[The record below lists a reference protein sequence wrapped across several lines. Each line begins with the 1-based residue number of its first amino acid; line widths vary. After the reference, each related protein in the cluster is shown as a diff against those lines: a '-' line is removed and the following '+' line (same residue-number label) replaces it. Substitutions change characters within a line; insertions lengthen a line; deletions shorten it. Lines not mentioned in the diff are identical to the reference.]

1 MTIPRKPKELQYDL
15 TGQTYGDFDIVRFV
29 GRSRWLL
36 RCRHCQHEIER
47 LSWNIRQGL
56 VEQTCPVCNAGNGM
70 GLTRM
75 EYKVALLV
83 AQGLTSKEIASQLIM
98 SERTVQSHLYNI
110 SSKLNIS
117 NRTQLAT
124 YIKERQA
131 GTMSNPI
138 DSKLV
143 IQYVGEDGEWQD
155 LSKYTLG
162 QIQEAYKVYNQLT
175 ADTLDVYRLVNIKVD
190 LLATSQAPAATR

>member
-1 MTIPRKPKELQYDL
+1 MIPRKAKPLQYDL

>member
-15 TGQTYGDFDIVRFV
+15 TGQTYGDFAIVRFV

>member
-15 TGQTYGDFDIVRFV
+15 TGQTYGDFDILRFV

-56 VEQTCPVCNAGNGM
+56 VEQICPVCNAGNDL

-83 AQGLTSKEIASQLIM
+83 VQGLTNKEIASQLVM
-98 SERTVQSHLYNI
+98 SERTVQSHLYHI
-110 SSKLNIS
+110 SNKLNIS

-124 YIKERQA
+124 YMKERQVEA
-131 GTMSNPI
+131 MSNPI
-138 DSKLV
+138 ESKLV
-143 IQYVGEDGEWQD
+143 IQYLDNGEWKD
-155 LSKYTLG
+155 LSKYGLG
-162 QIQEAYKVYNQLT
+162 QIRDAYNIYNQLT
-175 ADTLDVYRLVNIKVD
+175 ANTLNQYRLVNIKVD
-190 LLATSQAPAATR
+190 LLATNQPVEGK

>member
-15 TGQTYGDFDIVRFV
+15 TGQTYGDFEILRFV

-56 VEQTCPVCNAGNGM
+56 VEQICPVCNAGNDL

-83 AQGLTSKEIASQLIM
+83 VQGLMNKEIASQLVM

-190 LLATSQAPAATR
+190 LLATSQAPEGTK

>member
-15 TGQTYGDFDIVRFV
+15 TGQTYGDFDILRFV

-56 VEQTCPVCNAGNGM
+56 VEQICPVCNAGNDL

-83 AQGLTSKEIASQLIM
+83 VQGLMNKEIASQLVM
-98 SERTVQSHLYNI
+98 SERTVQSHLYHI
-110 SSKLNIS
+110 SNKLNIS

-124 YIKERQA
+124 YMKERQA
-131 GTMSNPI
+131 EAMSNPI
-138 DSKLV
+138 ESKLV
-143 IQYVGEDGEWQD
+143 IQYLDDGEWKK
-155 LSKYTLG
+155 LSEYSLTQVQEAYSTLG
-162 QIQEAYKVYNQLT
+162 QLVDAAKG
-175 ADTLDVYRLVNIKVD
+175 DVYRLVNIKVD
-190 LLATSQAPAATR
+190 LLATSQAPEGK

>member
-1 MTIPRKPKELQYDL
+1 MIPRKAKPLQYDL
-15 TGQTYGDFDIVRFV
+15 TGQTYGDFAIVRFV

-56 VEQTCPVCNAGNGM
+56 VEQICPVCNAGNDL

-83 AQGLTSKEIASQLIM
+83 VQGLTNKEIASQLVM
-98 SERTVQSHLYNI
+98 SERTVQSHLYHI
-110 SSKLNIS
+110 SNKLNIS

-124 YIKERQA
+124 YMKERQVEA
-131 GTMSNPI
+131 MSNPI
-138 DSKLV
+138 ESKLV
-143 IQYVGEDGEWQD
+143 IQYLDNGEWKD
-155 LSKYTLG
+155 LSKYGLG
-162 QIQEAYKVYNQLT
+162 QIRDAYNIYNQLT
-175 ADTLDVYRLVNIKVD
+175 ANTLNQYRLVNIKVD
-190 LLATSQAPAATR
+190 LLATNQPLEGK

>member
-1 MTIPRKPKELQYDL
+1 MIPRKAKPLQYDL
-15 TGQTYGDFDIVRFV
+15 TGQTYGDFAIVRFV

-56 VEQTCPVCNAGNGM
+56 VEQICPVCNAGNGM